1 MARTFAIVTTAAL
14 SILIAALP
22 AQAIPAFPGA
32 QGFGANA
39 TGGRGGTVYHVTN
52 LNDSGTGSF
61 RDAVS
66 SPNRIVVFDVGG
78 VINISSK
85 LGISANITIA
95 GQTAPGGIVIYKNA
109 TSLTPSSNVIIRYV
123 TFRQGVNGAS
133 GDKSLA
139 MMNGANIMLDHLSV
153 MWGRWDTFGITADSG
168 KSASDITFQDCIL
181 GEAINPQNFGGL
193 IDGQRKITLARNLF
207 INNNSRNPKGKAD
220 LQYINNVIYNWGGN
234 GYCCGHSSAP
244 WYQDLI
250 NNYFVAGPS
259 SDIGNMLVQAT
270 STDMVYMSGNYCDTD
285 KADATGSGKPE
296 GRTLLPSDFAPYG
309 SAGTVPTFTT
319 SAYNVP
325 IVPVS
330 TMSAADSFP
339 YVLSGVGNSLLR
351 DSVDVR
357 LVNQTKSLGTQGA
370 IIYSEADVGGQ
381 PAMTGG
387 TRPTDSDND
396 GMPDFFETALG
407 LNPAVADNNGDYD
420 GDGYTNIEHYINW
433 LAGPHARVI
442 GGSYIDVGLAQY
454 TGGYATTA
462 TYTVSGATHGTVTL
476 LSDGKTARFTPTTGY
491 AGLAE
496 FSFTVNDGRSAT
508 FKVNMLVEGSS
519 APIPLTPDPMTWASA
534 PAAAGL
540 TSITMT
546 ATTAASSGGVEYYFT
561 NTAGS
566 GHDSGWQA
574 SATYMDTSLVP
585 ATTYT
590 YTAKARDKT
599 DTSKVTVPS
608 PAMSATT
615 RSIPAIAAPGAY
627 WLFDETSGSVAYD
640 YIGTSDGTL
649 LGTPQPSW
657 TVGQYGNCAS
667 FVNTTQSVYVPSN
680 PAIDFSTESFSIS
693 MWAKQPSSYSG
704 QYELFLKGTTGSGV
718 WPGSGN
724 RYELYRKDTTF
735 RFAIDDNTTKSELS
749 VASSTVC
756 NGNWMHIVAVRDTAS
771 KLLRLYVNGTQ
782 IATLTDATALTIS
795 QTEPLYIGWAMSP
808 GAVDDLRIYRYALT
822 ADQVAAIYIGAG
834 VPDTAAPLPNTMTW
848 AVAPHATS
856 YDSVAMTATTAT
868 DISGVEYYFTCIA
881 GGGHDS
887 GWQNSTAYTDTGL
900 TNNATYTYTV
910 KARDKSV
917 NQNATAASTEA
928 SATTLLFTCSAR
940 LTADLNDDCRIDM
953 RDLAIFANAYAS
965 GDPSVPANYNGDDFV
980 DLIDLA
986 MLVDSWLYCNRLP
999 DGECLN

>member
-1 MARTFAIVTTAAL
+1 L
-14 SILIAALP
+14 SVLIAALP
-22 AQAIPAFPGA
+22 AWAVTAFPGA

-39 TGGRGGTVYHVTN
+39 SGGRGGTVYHVTN

-66 SPNRIVVFDVGG
+66 APNRIVVFDVGG

-85 LGISANITIA
+85 LGISGNITIA

-109 TSLTPSSNVIIRYV
+109 TSLTPSSNVIIRYM

-181 GEAINPQNFGGL
+181 GEAVNPQNFGGL

-220 LQYINNVIYNWGGN
+220 MQYINNVIYNWGSN
-234 GYCCGHSSAP
+234 GYCGGHSGAP
-244 WYQDLI
+244 WYEDLI
-250 NNYFVAGPS
+250 NNYFIAGPS
-259 SDIGNMLVQAT
+259 STAGNMLAQAT
-270 STDMVYMSGNYCDTD
+270 ANDVVYQSGNFCDNDLVDTG
-285 KADATGSGKPE
+285 ADGKPE
-296 GRTLLPSDFAPYG
+296 GRAVLESDWAPYSG
-309 SAGTVPTFTT
+309 EVPTFTT

-325 IVPVS
+325 TVPVA
-330 TMSAADSFP
+330 TMSAADAFP
-339 YVLSGVGNSLLR
+339 YVLSGVGNSLIR
-351 DSVDVR
+351 DSVDIR
-357 LVNQTKSLGTQGA
+357 LVNQTKSMGTQGA

-442 GGSYIDVGLAQY
+442 GNSSADIALAQY
-454 TGGYATTA
+454 AGGYVTTA

-476 LSDGKTARFTPTTGY
+476 LADGRTARFTPTTGY

-496 FSFTVNDGRSAT
+496 FSFTVNDGRTAT
-508 FKVNMLVEGSS
+508 FKVNVLVEGSS
-519 APIPLTPDPMTWASA
+519 APIPLQPDPMTWASA

-561 NTAGS
+561 CTAGG
-566 GHDSGWQA
+566 GHDSGWQTA
-574 SATYMDTSLVP
+574 STYVDSGLVP
-585 ATTYT
+585 AATYT
-590 YTAKARDKT
+590 YTARARDKT

-627 WLFDETSGSVAYD
+627 WLFDETSGTTAHD

-649 LGTPQPSW
+649 MGTPAPSW
-657 TVGQYGNCAS
+657 TAGQFGNCVT
-667 FVNTTQSVYVPSN
+667 FINTTQSVTVPSN
-680 PAIDFSTESFSIS
+680 PAIDFSTGSFSVV
-693 MWAKQPSSYSG
+693 MWAKQPVSYAG
-704 QYELFLKGTTGSGV
+704 QYELIIKGTIGTTGTFV
-718 WPGSGN
+718 GSGK
-724 RYELYRKDTTF
+724 RYELYRKDAAF
-735 RFAIDDNTTKSELS
+735 RFAIDDNVVKTELS
-749 VASSTVC
+749 VATTSICT
-756 NGNWMHIVAVRDTAS
+756 GNWVHIVAVRDTAADQL
-771 KLLRLYVNGTQ
+771 KLYVNG
-782 IATLTDATALTIS
+782 APAGTLADGTGDIS
-795 QTEPLYIGWAMSP
+795 QTEAMYVGYAMGTAAAP
-808 GAVDDLRIYRYALT
+808 AAVDDLRIYRYALT

-834 VPDTAAPLPNTMTW
+834 VPDTAAPTPGTMTW
-848 AVAPHATS
+848 ATPPHATG
-856 YDSVAMTATTAT
+856 YDSIAMTASTAT
-868 DISGVEYYFTCIA
+868 DLSGVEYYFTCTS

-887 GWQNSTAYTDTGL
+887 GWQNSTDYTDTGL
-900 TNNATYTYTV
+900 THNTTYTYTV
-910 KARDKSV
+910 TARDKSANHNV
-917 NQNATAASTEA
+917 TSPSAEA
-928 SATTLLFTCSAR
+928 SATTLHFGCS
-940 LTADLNDDCRIDM
+940 TSIEVDLNGDCRVDM
-953 RDLAIFANAYAS
+953 LDLALFGGAYA
-965 GDPSVPANYNGDDFV
+965 NGDTSAAANLNGDEVVDFA
-980 DLIDLA
+980 DLA
-986 MLVDSWLYCNRLP
+986 MLIDGWLACNRLP
-999 DGECLN
+999 AEECLY